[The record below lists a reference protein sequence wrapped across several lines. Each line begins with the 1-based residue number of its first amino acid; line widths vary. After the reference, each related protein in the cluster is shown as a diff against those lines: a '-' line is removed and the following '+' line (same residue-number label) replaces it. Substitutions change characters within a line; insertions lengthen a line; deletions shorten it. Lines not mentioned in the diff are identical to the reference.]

1 MSIITISRGT
11 FSGGS
16 EVAACLHAHLGYSLV
31 SREIIAEAAATY
43 GVSEARLSEALEK
56 SPRLL
61 DRFLHDR
68 RQYLAFIRV
77 ALCERAAL
85 DNMVYHGHAGHLL
98 LRGIRHVLRVR
109 LIAPIEFRIAQL
121 QKRKGL
127 DRREAVRYIERVDTE
142 RARWTE
148 FLYGTNW
155 QDPSLYDVVVNLEHA
170 DLEGACQAIIALSSR
185 PCFQADDTSRQAMA
199 DLLLASRITA
209 ALAAAPQTAYAEVEV
224 RAKDGQV
231 EIEGKIADPAL
242 ANAVIAR
249 ARDIE
254 GVRNVRYGTR
264 VMFEE

>member
-1 MSIITISRGT
+1 MPIITISRGT
-11 FSGGS
+11 FSGGT
-16 EVAACLHAHLGYSLV
+16 ELATCLHRQLGYSLV

-77 ALCERAAL
+77 ALCERAAH

-121 QKRKGL
+121 QNRKGL
-127 DRREAVRYIERVDTE
+127 DRREAAQYIERVDTE

-148 FLYGTNW
+148 FLYGANW
-155 QDPSLYDVVVNLEHA
+155 QDPSLYDLVVNLEHV
-170 DLEGACQAIIALSSR
+170 DLEGACQAIVALASR

-199 DLLLASRITA
+199 DLLLASRVA
-209 ALAAAPQTAYAEVEV
+209 AMLAAAPETANAEVDV
-224 RAKDGQV
+224 RARSGHV
-231 EIEGKIADPAL
+231 EIEGKIADPL
-242 ANAVIAR
+242 LVQKVNDR
-249 ARDIE
+249 AGAIE
-254 GVRNVRYGTR
+254 GVVDIRYGTR
-264 VMFEE
+264 VMFQ

>member
-1 MSIITISRGT
+1 MPIITISRGT
-11 FSGGS
+11 FSGGT
-16 EVAACLHAHLGYSLV
+16 ELATCLHRQLGYSLV

-77 ALCERAAL
+77 ALCERAAH

-121 QKRKGL
+121 RNRKGL
-127 DRREAVRYIERVDTE
+127 DRREAAQYIERVDTE

-148 FLYGTNW
+148 FLYSANW
-155 QDPSLYDVVVNLEHA
+155 QDPSLYDLVVNLEHV
-170 DLEGACQAIIALSSR
+170 DLEGACQAIVALASR

-199 DLLLASRITA
+199 DLLLASRVA
-209 ALAAAPQTAYAEVEV
+209 ATLAAAPETANAEVDV
-224 RAKDGQV
+224 RARSGHV
-231 EIEGKIADPAL
+231 EIEGKIADPL
-242 ANAVIAR
+242 LVQKVNDRAR
-249 ARDIE
+249 AIDGVVDI
-254 GVRNVRYGTR
+254 RYGTR
-264 VMFEE
+264 VMFQ